1 MIRKMLQNFLGG
13 LKIIR
18 LQNKKVASS
27 LPSVQNLCLLK
38 SLKVGGAFDCLQS
51 MHSYPTHVFERRNNR
66 SPPATHGTLEHWN
79 IGTLEHWNIGTC
91 TEERCNAQHAQLIIF
106 GLVWMKSWDCLYENC
121 DDVGSMIQRCQGD

>member
-1 MIRKMLQNFLGG
+1 MTKCCRKLFLG

-18 LQNKKVASS
+18 FQNKKVASS
-27 LPSVQNLCLLK
+27 LRSSVQNLCLLK

-51 MHSYPTHVFERRNNR
+51 MHSYPTHVFEGRNNR
-66 SPPATHGTLEHWN
+66 SPPATH
-79 IGTLEHWNIGTC
+79 GTLEHWNIGTC